1 MFTCY
6 YASMSVYI
14 LITGFLAGISSLLY
28 IISILRGKNK
38 PQRITRFVVFGTILL
53 GTFAL
58 YANHDWPTFWLNVV
72 YCVSNLLIFLLSIKY
87 GMGGWA
93 KTDIACLVIS
103 GIGILIWQITSEP
116 LLALFASIFANI
128 IGNIPAL
135 LKTYKFPKTE
145 TWIYYFLGI
154 FANGIILFA
163 QKSFSFGK
171 YVFPIYIV
179 LLNTTFLFL
188 ILRGVILKTI
198 KK

>member
-1 MFTCY
+1 MHLL
-6 YASMSVYI
+6 I

-28 IISILRGKNK
+28 IVSMLKGKTK
-38 PQRITRFVVFGTILL
+38 PQRVTRFVVFVTIFL

-72 YCVSNLLIFLLSIKY
+72 YCISNLLIFLFSIKY
-87 GMGGWA
+87 GIGGWA

-103 GIGILIWQITSEP
+103 GIGIIIWQITSEP

-128 IGNIPAL
+128 IGNIPAI

-163 QKSFSFGK
+163 QKSFEFGR
-171 YVFPIYIV
+171 YIFPVYIV
-179 LLNTTFLFL
+179 FLNATFIFL
-188 ILRGVILKTI
+188 ILRGKII
-198 KK
+198 KATKN